1 MRNMQ
6 FCIAIRAVIFIT
18 AFMLAGALLAPSHA
32 QVVIAQPN
40 LTENV
45 TYIPISGTIPFD
57 PDNFNNVKN
66 VTELTI
72 YAKSPTGMTNKTNPL
87 PDGTFSMK
95 VPGNGTYSISVIP
108 SKLDYLNKTTNQTYS
123 IYYPDDAS
131 IKFTQ
136 NVTDA
141 GLSGIAI
148 PTKTVITGGPM
159 SVTPAPPSLP
169 PQNVTPQPTPGFT
182 ILAVLAAAGAM
193 AAAAYRK
200 K

>member
-6 FCIAIRAVIFIT
+6 LVIFIT
-18 AFMLAGALLAPSHA
+18 AFMLAGALMMPSHA
-32 QVVIAQPN
+32 QIVIAPQN
-40 LTENV
+40 MTENV
-45 TYIPISGTIPFD
+45 TYIPISGNVTFD
-57 PDNFNNVKN
+57 PNNYNGVKN

-72 YAKSPTGMTNKTNPL
+72 YARNPIGIDTKAN
-87 PDGTFSMK
+87 PAADGSFAMS
-95 VPGNGTYSISVIP
+95 VPGNGTYSIWVIP
-108 SKLDYLNKTTNQTYS
+108 SKLDYLNSTTNQTYS
-123 IYYPDDAS
+123 IYYPDGSS

-148 PTKTVITGGPM
+148 PTQTVVTGRPM
-159 SVTPAPPSLP
+159 SVTPAPPTLP

-182 ILAVLAAAGAM
+182 MLAALAAAGAM
-193 AAAAYRK
+193 AALAYRK